1 MVNKTKDLLRMSKS
15 EAKAEVEE
23 AINKILEAVNNKLT
37 DNEKRKQMY
46 ELILEDLKKSN
57 ERLWFNTSLRMGGI
71 YMETNDMKNLNDMLL
86 LLKTACKKADAASD
100 DLLDVD
106 VYDMSKGNH
115 LLEVFA
121 LEIQMCIKTK
131 ETRRMKQIY
140 NLTQKFS
147 TIIEDPRIM
156 GIIKECGGKMYM
168 SEKRWDA
175 ALDEF
180 NASFKSLVESGNSR
194 AQTMLKYVILA
205 SILSQTEVD
214 HLSTNEA
221 KIYSQD
227 NEIIGM
233 TSLKSAV

>member
-1 MVNKTKDLLRMSKS
+1 MSKS

-71 YMETNDMKNLNDMLL
+71 YMDTNDMKNLNDMLL
-86 LLKTACKKADAASD
+86 LLKTACKKVDAVSD

-194 AQTMLKYVILA
+194 A
-205 SILSQTEVD
+205 
-214 HLSTNEA
+214 
-221 KIYSQD
+221 
-227 NEIIGM
+227 
-233 TSLKSAV
+233 